1 VNQLV
6 CHRMCKKRQ
15 MRWSRLGAQLLLHVR
30 TALLNDRLE
39 SYTELRVPTTR
50 IAANDDTMPMA
61 A

>member
-1 VNQLV
+1 
-6 CHRMCKKRQ
+6 MCKKRQ